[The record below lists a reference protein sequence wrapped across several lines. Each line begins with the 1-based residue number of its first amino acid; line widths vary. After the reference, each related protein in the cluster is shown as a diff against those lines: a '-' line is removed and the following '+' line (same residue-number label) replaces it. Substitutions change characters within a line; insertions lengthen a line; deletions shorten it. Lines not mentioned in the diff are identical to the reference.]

1 MEINWKDFIIALLI
15 GIVLDVLLIYLL
27 NGILF
32 LSVIYQYIVISSLTA
47 LIFYFLRNRNTLLD
61 TATISFVYGFVLSFL
76 ECLPI
81 VLPSLLRLS
90 ALGFYV
96 VLYVGCISGLIATVV
111 GCIVRYVIILSES
124 QTKSS
129 GKG

>member
-1 MEINWKDFIIALLI
+1 MEMNWKDFIIALLI
-15 GIVLDVLLIYLL
+15 GLVLDVLLIYLL

-32 LSVIYQYIVISSLTA
+32 LSVMYQYIVISSIIA

-61 TATISFVYGFVLSFL
+61 TAIISFVYGFVLSFL
-76 ECLPI
+76 EGLLL

-90 ALGFYV
+90 PLGFYV
-96 VLYVGCISGLIATVV
+96 VLYVGCISGFIATVV

-124 QTKSS
+124 QNKPG
-129 GKG
+129 GKE